1 MNPIMVNLISPI
13 EAMMTPRTMNE
24 IFPSRL
30 SFTGAIPMA
39 QVASSVATELV
50 A

>member
-1 MNPIMVNLISPI
+1 MKPIMVNLISPM
-13 EAMMTPRTMNE
+13 EAMITPRTMKE
-24 IFPSRL
+24 MFPSKL
-30 SFTGAIPMA
+30 SFTGAMPMA